1 VESSPPAGEIDI
13 LTLQIR
19 QPVLRYTLAVV
30 STAVAVAAWLALPAL
45 HASPFMIMLTGI
57 VLVSRLC
64 GFGPVLVSTALSVAA
79 IEYVMLHP
87 HLADVQ
93 QRNVAQFSLFVLVC
107 VLVGGLTR
115 QRSQLQVAADR
126 SRNLLA
132 EIVESS
138 EDAILSKDINGIIS
152 SWNAG
157 AERMYGYRAEEVV
170 GKHVSIIAPP
180 DKKDDI
186 TVVMERLLRGERIQ
200 HYETERITKDGRRL
214 RVNLSFSPLRDSEG
228 KIIGAST
235 IAQDITNQRLAED
248 ALRKN
253 EKLATAGRLSATIA
267 HEINNPLEAV
277 GNLLYL
283 ARVDKRKGDEYLAM
297 AQKEVQR
304 IAAIAHQTLS
314 LVREATSA
322 MPVNVSELLE
332 EVLHLH
338 SRTLLKKRIEVRT
351 EYGRKTEIRGYPGEL
366 RQVFSNLLAN
376 AIDAMPEGGCL
387 RLRVAP
393 TRDWHSSATGV
404 GVTVADNGHGIP
416 ASARVHLFEPFF
428 TTKADTGT
436 GLGLW
441 ISQRIVRKHEGW
453 MRVHTSSRP
462 GRSGTVFK
470 IFLPYTAAE
479 TQAPGAT
486 ENEHLVTSS

>member
-1 VESSPPAGEIDI
+1 LS
-13 LTLQIR
+13 LQIR
-19 QPVLRYTLAVV
+19 QPVVRY
-30 STAVAVAAWLALPAL
+30 AVAVALIALATAAWLLSPAL
-45 HASPFMIMLTGI
+45 HASPFMIMLTAI
-57 VLVSRLC
+57 VLVSRFC
-64 GFGPVLVSTALSVAA
+64 GFGPVVLSTALSVAT
-79 IEYVMLHP
+79 IQYVMLHP
-87 HLADVQ
+87 QLVAVQ
-93 QRNVAQFSLFVLVC
+93 PRNLAQFSLFVVVC
-107 VLVGGLTR
+107 LLVGNLTR
-115 QRSQLQVAADR
+115 QKSRLEVAADT

-138 EDAILSKDINGIIS
+138 EDGILSKDVNGIIT

-157 AERMYGYRAEEVV
+157 AERMYGYRAEEVL

-180 DKKDDI
+180 DKKDDVRLI
-186 TVVMERLLRGERIQ
+186 MERLLRGERIQ

-214 RVNLSFSPLRDSEG
+214 RVYLSLSPLRDNDG

-283 ARVDKRKGDEYLAM
+283 ARMDKNKVDDYLAM

-322 MPVNVSELLE
+322 MPVNVSEVLE

-351 EYGRKTEIRGYPGEL
+351 EYEPKGEVPGYPGEL

-393 TRDWHSSATGV
+393 ARDWHSLDRGV
-404 GVTVADNGHGIP
+404 AVSIADNGHGIP
-416 ASARVHLFEPFF
+416 PAIRARLFEPFF

-441 ISQRIVRKHEGW
+441 ISHRIIRKHEGW
-453 MRVHTSSRP
+453 VRVHTSSRP
-462 GRSGTVFK
+462 GRNGTVFK
-470 IFLPYTAAE
+470 IFLPYGEAE
-479 TQAPGAT
+479 NQAHGSAT
-486 ENEHLVTSS
+486 NGHLVTSQ